1 MNTRF
6 KLAEKADLPAILG
19 LMEIF
24 NSIDGYPFNPS
35 LTGSNLERFTSDPNL
50 GRLWAIWQEERIVG
64 YFALT
69 FGFSFEFKGRDAFL
83 DELFL
88 LPEYR
93 NQGIGQKVLEFVFQE
108 ATSLQIKCIHLE
120 VEYHNETAVHLYQ
133 KFGFKKHERH
143 MMSKWI

>member
-1 MNTRF
+1 MDIKF
-6 KLAEKADLPAILG
+6 KLAEKADLPSILS

-24 NSIDGYPFNPS
+24 NSIDGYPFNAS
-35 LTGSNLERFTSDPNL
+35 ATMNNLEKFTSDPNL
-50 GRLWAIWQEERIVG
+50 GRLWAIWSEQKIIG

-69 FGFSFEFKGRDAFL
+69 FGFSFEFRGRDAFL

-88 LPEYR
+88 LPEFR
-93 NQGIGQKVLEFVFQE
+93 SQGIGQKVLEFVFQE
-108 ATSLQIKCIHLE
+108 AKSLQIKCIHLE
-120 VEYHNETAVHLYQ
+120 VEYHNETAVKLYQ